1 MKTTKALELYC
12 SIDWLSV
19 TSKIL
24 QGEVSP
30 EKLLTERTDGN
41 GWMGYKSSYHYESGI
56 VHLWSEDR
64 PEIHCVYSG
73 KTLRNIS
80 EIMSIQELIQWHSKQ
95 GHRVTRIDTAIDVMN
110 TGARIIEFAQD
121 WKKGTV
127 KTHARSGTMISDPR
141 DIAGDTFYVGSRK
154 KKRKLLRIY
163 DKAKEQRIDKD
174 WLRFEMQYGG
184 GAARSCAS
192 AVAHTDSL
200 SKTFRGQLRAFCE
213 FSHPVY
219 QMVIGNSEPMPV
231 RHDMPSGVD
240 KRLLWL
246 WTSALPAMVT
256 LEQEKPGMV
265 QILMNEVYERIE
277 RLNDGQDRNENTAR
291 HDDCNCESE
300 RY

>member
-1 MKTTKALELYC
+1 MTHAKAVELYC

-24 QGEVSP
+24 HGEVSP
-30 EKLLTERTDGN
+30 ESLLTNRTDGN

-56 VHLWSEDR
+56 VHLWSDDR

-80 EIMSIQELIQWHSKQ
+80 EIMSIQELIQWHAKQ

-110 TGARIIEFAQD
+110 TDTKITEFAQD
-121 WKKGTV
+121 WQRGTV
-127 KTHARSGTMISDPR
+127 KTQARSGTLISDPR
-141 DIAGDTFYVGSRK
+141 NKAGDTFYVGSRK

-163 DKAKEQRIDKD
+163 DKAREQKIDKD

-184 GAARSCAS
+184 GAARNCAS
-192 AVAHTDSL
+192 AVSKTNDL

-213 FSHPVY
+213 FSHPTY
-219 QMVIGNSEPMPV
+219 KMVMGDSEPMPV

-256 LEQEKPGMV
+256 LEMEKPGMMEL
-265 QILMNEVYERIE
+265 LMNEVYERIE
-277 RLNDGQDRNENTAR
+277 RM
-291 HDDCNCESE
+291 DDERKCN
-300 RY
+300 